1 MNSNHPF
8 RQTPIIRLCPKSDN
22 EGFSLIELVVV
33 ISVLAIL
40 AQIGIS
46 SYIGVKESAADALVK
61 ISMQNTF
68 KECKLQIIRGQQI
81 PTFTIML
88 GLHSTNGYYKFYQGY
103 IAYKGQDKGTTIGNC
118 LGPLGSNRIGVK
130 KVKGEHVG
138 GELWMDLDTG
148 EKTESGGLTW
158 Q

>member
-1 MNSNHPF
+1 MNKSAQF
-8 RQTPIIRLCPKSDN
+8 RQALATGPFKNSSG

-33 ISVLAIL
+33 IGVLAIL
-40 AQIGIS
+40 ASIGIS
-46 SYIGVKESAADALVK
+46 SFIGVKENAADALVK

-88 GLHSTNGYYKFYQGY
+88 GLHATNGYYKFYQGY
-103 IAYKGQDKGTTIGNC
+103 IAYKGKDKGTTIGNC

-130 KVKGEHVG
+130 KVKGENVG